1 MSTSKKSSAKSVKV
15 TKSAAKKN
23 GKSAVTAKPAKLV
36 IGDGALNT
44 VYKVKKQFPNGVRAD
59 FTKAIPKTGA
69 ALSVIA
75 KKAGVEVRKARGYA
89 YWLASNGFL
98 TRVAA

>member
-1 MSTSKKSSAKSVKV
+1 MATKKSTVKV
-15 TKSAAKKN
+15 TKVTKNARVDAPKKAAK
-23 GKSAVTAKPAKLV
+23 ATKLA
-36 IGDGALNT
+36 IGDAALAT

-59 FTKAIPKTGA
+59 FTKAIPKAGA
-69 ALSVIA
+69 PLSTIA

>member
-1 MSTSKKSSAKSVKV
+1 MSTSKKTAKNVKS
-15 TKSAAKKN
+15 TAKTAAKT
-23 GKSAVTAKPAKLV
+23 VKPAKVV
-36 IGDGALNT
+36 IGDGALST
-44 VYKVKKQFPNGVRAD
+44 VYKVKKQFTNGGVRAD
-59 FTKAIPKTGA
+59 FIKAIPKSGA
-69 ALSVIA
+69 PLSAIA

>member
-15 TKSAAKKN
+15 TKKAVKAA
-23 GKSAVTAKPAKLV
+23 AKPAKLV
-36 IGDGALNT
+36 IGDNALAT

-59 FTKAIPKTGA
+59 FTKAIPKSGA
-69 ALSVIA
+69 PLRAIA